1 MKFQFALLADKNY
14 ISLSL
19 HFPIHSGNTS
29 HLSLTHSLLLRCPL
43 STNCCLK
50 RGQKIEIG
58 NYIQLQSTR
67 KKSAGIESANGAG
80 SRESEKGGNRD
91 ND

>member
-29 HLSLTHSLLLRCPL
+29 LTHSLTASSLPTVYKLLPE
-43 STNCCLK
+43 

-67 KKSAGIESANGAG
+67 KKVQE
-80 SRESEKGGNRD
+80 
-91 ND
+91 